1 MSICITRRQHNMTKE
16 IVSQEQM
23 MSSLDTC
30 YGAAINGLPKTPTAS
45 DIAQEYLKK
54 YEDPE
59 IAIKKLVNAQIAK
72 CTTSGFL
79 TSLGGL
85 ITLPIAIPANIAS
98 VMYVQIRMIAAIATI
113 GGYDLQDDEV
123 QTLIYV
129 CLAGMS
135 ISDVCKQV
143 GVQFTNKF
151 TMSMLKKLP
160 GTVLTKINQK
170 VGFRFVTKFG
180 QKGPIH
186 LGKMVP
192 VAGGIVGGGIDFVG
206 THKIAKIAYKTFI
219 LNDLD

>member
-1 MSICITRRQHNMTKE
+1 MTKE

-23 MSSLDTC
+23 MSILDTC
-30 YGAAINGLPKTPTAS
+30 YCAAVNGLPKTPTAS
-45 DIAQEYLKK
+45 DLAQEYLEK
-54 YEDPE
+54 YDNPE
-59 IAIKKLVNAQIAK
+59 TAIKKLVNNQIAK

-85 ITLPIAIPANIAS
+85 FTLPVAVPANIAS
-98 VMYVQIRMIAAIATI
+98 VMYVQIRMIAAVATI
-113 GGYDLQDDEV
+113 GGYDPQDDEV
-123 QTLIYV
+123 QTLVYI

-135 ISDVCKQV
+135 IGDACKQV
-143 GVQFTNKF
+143 GVQFANKF

-180 QKGPIH
+180 QKGLIN

-192 VAGGIVGGGIDFVG
+192 VAGGIIGGGMDFVG
-206 THKIAKIAYKTFI
+206 TQKIAKIAYKTFI